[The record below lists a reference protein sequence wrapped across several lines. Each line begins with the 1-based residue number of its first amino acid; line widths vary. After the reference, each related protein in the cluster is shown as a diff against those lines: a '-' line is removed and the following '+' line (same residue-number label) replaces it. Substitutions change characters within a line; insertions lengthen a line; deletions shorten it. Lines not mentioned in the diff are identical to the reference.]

1 MQPLGNDMSTSAS
14 KRAQQAAEAH
24 HDGDTIPCGMGRV
37 QESGGSAYG
46 LLPTPFSDN
55 EGLEQGSPMQIAYHV
70 PTGSFILTPV
80 ES

>member
-1 MQPLGNDMSTSAS
+1 MSTSAS

-24 HDGDTIPCGMGRV
+24 RDDDTVFCGMGRV
-37 QESGGSAYG
+37 QESGGSVYG

-55 EGLEQGSPMQIAYHV
+55 QNLKQGSPMQIAYHV

-80 ES
+80 DG